1 MSGVVAFMVSRQS
14 SKEAREREE
23 ILTVEAVA
31 AVGAGG
37 APTTVPPMTESAE
50 AEDNEARKSS

>member
-1 MSGVVAFMVSRQS
+1 MAFMVSRQS

-23 ILTVEAVA
+23 ILTVEAVV
-31 AVGAGG
+31 AVGAGE
-37 APTTVPPMTESAE
+37 ATATVPPMAEGAE